1 MLLKGFKKSKD
12 KLDQLYQKGTKLN
25 NQIENKVLKFGK
37 DILEDKF
44 RKVFDTI
51 DMIFNSVNSDFS
63 F

>member
-25 NQIENKVLKFGK
+25 NQVENKVLKFGK
-37 DILEDKF
+37 DILENKF

-51 DMIFNSVNSDFS
+51 DMIFNAANSDFS

>member
-25 NQIENKVLKFGK
+25 NQVENKVLKFGK
-37 DILEDKF
+37 DILENKF
-44 RKVFDTI
+44 WKVFDTI
-51 DMIFNSVNSDFS
+51 DMIFNAVNSDFS